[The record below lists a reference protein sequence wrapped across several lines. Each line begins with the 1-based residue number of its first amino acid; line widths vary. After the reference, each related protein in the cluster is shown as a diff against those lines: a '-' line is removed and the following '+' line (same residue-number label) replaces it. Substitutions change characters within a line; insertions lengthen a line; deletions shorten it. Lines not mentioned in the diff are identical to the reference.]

1 MECRGQV
8 LSQYSR
14 DAGFEP
20 QLCQQARQGASNANL
35 QLFAILLPR
44 WVCLEKARP
53 ETQSPESINVTLF
66 GERVFED
73 VIGPKV
79 KISDKLPHAFQVDS
93 KLDVWRLPK
102 KGRAVWA
109 LLYGG
114 ES

>member
-1 MECRGQV
+1 M

-20 QLCQQARQGASNANL
+20 REPLML
-35 QLFAILLPR
+35 IFAILLPR
-44 WVCLEKARP
+44 WVCLEKARS

-79 KISDKLPHAFQVDS
+79 KISDRLPHAFQVDS
-93 KLDVWRLPK
+93 KLDVWHLP
-102 KGRAVWA
+102 
-109 LLYGG
+109 
-114 ES
+114 